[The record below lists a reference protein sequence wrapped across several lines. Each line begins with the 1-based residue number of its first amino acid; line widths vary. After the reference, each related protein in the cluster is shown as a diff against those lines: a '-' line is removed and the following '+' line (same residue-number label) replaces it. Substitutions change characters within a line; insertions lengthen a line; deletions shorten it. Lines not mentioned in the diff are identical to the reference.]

1 MPHRYVSA
9 AASLRHDNC
18 GWLALVRESFECQ
31 KVPRHH
37 KEHTMYG
44 SVVTYLGTP
53 EPLFRLGR
61 KSRKAQVT
69 TAPIAIATPAL

>member
-1 MPHRYVSA
+1 MVAGPIA
-9 AASLRHDNC
+9 QAASLRHDNC

>member
-1 MPHRYVSA
+1 
-9 AASLRHDNC
+9 
-18 GWLALVRESFECQ
+18 
-31 KVPRHH
+31 
-37 KEHTMYG
+37 MYG

-69 TAPIAIATPAL
+69 TAPIAIATLKAL

>member
-1 MPHRYVSA
+1 
-9 AASLRHDNC
+9 
-18 GWLALVRESFECQ
+18 
-31 KVPRHH
+31 
-37 KEHTMYG
+37 MYG

-69 TAPIAIATPAL
+69 TAPIAIDDADRHCNHNNHTNQLKIHIVWVNRQ